1 MRHLETLK
9 GQGTVVSSSGERVAV
24 RYTLQVYQ
32 SEIDASSLTT
42 TGTIPGLKTIEGTIQ
57 PVCFF
62 GENGLTLE
70 LADGRTAK
78 FLFMDGQ
85 GSVHVNWLG

>member
-1 MRHLETLK
+1 MRHLETIN
-9 GQGTVVSSSGERVAV
+9 GQGTVVSKSAGRVAV
-24 RYTLQVYQ
+24 RYALHVYQ
-32 SEIDASSLTT
+32 DEINAGGLTT

-78 FLFMDGQ
+78 FLFMDSQ